1 MLALVLFLQLA
12 KGCKIIHRLS
22 NIFYRLKFLQKDVDS
37 MFKNKNFSILLFGRL
52 ITNFG
57 DSIYSIATLTLIY
70 TLTKSTFYSG
80 ITLFLISFTAILQIF
95 VSPIISKFNVKRF
108 LIISQLF
115 QAIILLAITYLI
127 YINKL
132 QITTLIIF
140 IVCISFI
147 NQIVYPVQL
156 ALLPKIV
163 KQEDLVKAN
172 SLFSIAYQG
181 SDALF
186 NSIGGFIITVFGTIY
201 AFIINSITFFINSFI
216 FIFLSNNL
224 SKNSNTIQEN
234 YFSKLS
240 SGIKIWNTPLLK
252 PLLIGIIIINFST
265 SSLLTLLP
273 EYSETSY
280 FYGILLSASGLGILI
295 GAFLS
300 NSQTLKNIRLSAL
313 YTTFTLGIA
322 LSWGALS
329 IVNNNSITNK
339 IVNFLLFLFG
349 WILIGILNTYSQ
361 TMIQCIISKDKLDV
375 AMSTMIG
382 LSIALSPL
390 GALLAG
396 VLSIKYSIK
405 TIIIIT
411 SLLIFSIFLFWL
423 FNKNIRN
430 LPSFSKLLEIRN

>member
-1 MLALVLFLQLA
+1 
-12 KGCKIIHRLS
+12 
-22 NIFYRLKFLQKDVDS
+22 

-70 TLTKSTFYSG
+70 SLTKSTFYSG

-95 VSPIISKFNVKRF
+95 ISPIISKFDVKKF
-108 LIISQLF
+108 LIISQLI
-115 QAIILLAITYLI
+115 QAIILLVITYLI
-127 YINKL
+127 FIDKL
-132 QITTLIIF
+132 HITTLIIF

-147 NQIVYPVQL
+147 NQIVYPIQL
-156 ALLPKIV
+156 SLLPKIV
-163 KQEDLVKAN
+163 KQHDLVKAN

-186 NSIGGFIITVFGTIY
+186 NSIGGFIIAIFGTIY
-201 AFIINSITFFINSFI
+201 AFIINSLTFFINSVL
-216 FIFLSNNL
+216 FIFLSSDL
-224 SKNSNTIQEN
+224 SKNEKTITTQEN
-234 YFSKLS
+234 YLSKLS
-240 SGIKIWNTPLLK
+240 NGIKIWNAPLLK

-265 SSLLTLLP
+265 SSLLTILP

-300 NSQTLKNIRLSAL
+300 NTQILKNIRLSIL

-322 LSWGALS
+322 LSWGTLS
-329 IVNNNSITNK
+329 ILNNNSITNR
-339 IVNFLLFLFG
+339 IINFLLFLCG

-382 LSIALSPL
+382 LSIAFSPL
-390 GALLAG
+390 GALVAG
-396 VLSIKYSIK
+396 ILSIKFNTK
-405 TIIIIT
+405 IIIVFT
-411 SLLIFSIFLFWL
+411 SLLILSIFLFWL
-423 FNKNIRN
+423 FNNNIRK
-430 LPSFSKLLEIRN
+430 LPSFSNLTKEDNNL

>member
-1 MLALVLFLQLA
+1 
-12 KGCKIIHRLS
+12 
-22 NIFYRLKFLQKDVDS
+22 

-95 VSPIISKFNVKRF
+95 VSPLISKFNVKRF

-127 YINKL
+127 YVNKL

-156 ALLPKIV
+156 SLLPKIV

-186 NSIGGFIITVFGTIY
+186 NSIGGFIITVFGAIY
-201 AFIINSITFFINSFI
+201 AFIINSITFFINSAI
-216 FIFLSNNL
+216 FIFLSNDL
-224 SKNSNTIQEN
+224 SKNTNTIQEN

-300 NSQTLKNIRLSAL
+300 NSQILKNIKLSVL
-313 YTTFTLGIA
+313 YTTFTLGIS

-329 IVNNNSITNK
+329 ILNNNSITNK
-339 IVNFLLFLFG
+339 IINFSLFLFG

-382 LSIALSPL
+382 LSIAFSPL

-396 VLSIKYSIK
+396 ILSIKYSIK

-411 SLLIFSIFLFWL
+411 SLLIFSIFIFWL

-430 LPSFSKLLEIRN
+430 LPSFSKLLEIRD

>member
-1 MLALVLFLQLA
+1 
-12 KGCKIIHRLS
+12 
-22 NIFYRLKFLQKDVDS
+22 

-95 VSPIISKFNVKRF
+95 VSPLISKFNVKRF

-127 YINKL
+127 YVNNL

-224 SKNSNTIQEN
+224 SKNTNTIQEN

-300 NSQTLKNIRLSAL
+300 NSQILKNIRLCTL

-382 LSIALSPL
+382 LSIAFSPL
-390 GALLAG
+390 GALFAG

-411 SLLIFSIFLFWL
+411 SLLIFSIFIFWL

-430 LPSFSKLLEIRN
+430 LPSFSKLLEIRD

>member
-1 MLALVLFLQLA
+1 
-12 KGCKIIHRLS
+12 
-22 NIFYRLKFLQKDVDS
+22 

-95 VSPIISKFNVKRF
+95 ISPLISKFNVKRF

-127 YINKL
+127 YVNKL

-181 SDALF
+181 SDAFF
-186 NSIGGFIITVFGTIY
+186 NSIGGFIITVFGPIY
-201 AFIINSITFFINSFI
+201 AFIINSITFFINSTI
-216 FIFLSNNL
+216 FIFLSNDL
-224 SKNSNTIQEN
+224 SKNTNSVQEN

-300 NSQTLKNIRLSAL
+300 NNQILKNIRLSVL
-313 YTTFTLGIA
+313 YTIFTLGIG

-329 IVNNNSITNK
+329 ILNNNSITNK
-339 IVNFLLFLFG
+339 IINFSLFLFG

-382 LSIALSPL
+382 LSIAFSPL

-423 FNKNIRN
+423 FNKNIKN
-430 LPSFSKLLEIRN
+430 LPSFSKLLEIRD

>member
-1 MLALVLFLQLA
+1 
-12 KGCKIIHRLS
+12 
-22 NIFYRLKFLQKDVDS
+22 

-95 VSPIISKFNVKRF
+95 VSPLISKFNVKRF

-115 QAIILLAITYLI
+115 QAIILLVITYLI
-127 YINKL
+127 YVNNL

-224 SKNSNTIQEN
+224 SKNTNTIQEN

-280 FYGILLSASGLGILI
+280 FYGILLSASGLGILV

-300 NSQTLKNIRLSAL
+300 NSQILKNIRLSVL
-313 YTTFTLGIA
+313 YTTFTLGIG

-329 IVNNNSITNK
+329 IVNNNSIPNK
-339 IVNFLLFLFG
+339 IINFSLFLFG

-382 LSIALSPL
+382 LSIAFSPL

-430 LPSFSKLLEIRN
+430 LPSFSKLLEIRD

>member
-1 MLALVLFLQLA
+1 
-12 KGCKIIHRLS
+12 
-22 NIFYRLKFLQKDVDS
+22 
-37 MFKNKNFSILLFGRL
+37 MFKNKNFLILLFGRL

-80 ITLFLISFTAILQIF
+80 ITLFLISITAILQIF
-95 VSPIISKFNVKRF
+95 VSPLISKFNVKRF

-127 YINKL
+127 YVNKL

-181 SDALF
+181 SDAFF

-201 AFIINSITFFINSFI
+201 AFIINSITFFINSAI
-216 FIFLSNNL
+216 FIFLSNDL
-224 SKNSNTIQEN
+224 SKDANSIQEN

-300 NSQTLKNIRLSAL
+300 NSQILKNIRLSVL
-313 YTTFTLGIA
+313 YTTFTLGIG

-329 IVNNNSITNK
+329 ILNNNSITNK
-339 IVNFLLFLFG
+339 IINFSLFLFG

-382 LSIALSPL
+382 LSIAFSPL

-430 LPSFSKLLEIRN
+430 LPSFSKLLEIRD

>member
-1 MLALVLFLQLA
+1 
-12 KGCKIIHRLS
+12 
-22 NIFYRLKFLQKDVDS
+22 

-57 DSIYSIATLTLIY
+57 DSIYSIAILSLIY

-80 ITLFLISFTAILQIF
+80 ITLFLISFTSILQIF
-95 VSPIISKFNVKRF
+95 ISPIISKFDVKKF
-108 LIISQLF
+108 LIISQLI
-115 QAIILLAITYLI
+115 QAIILLVITYLI
-127 YINKL
+127 FINKL
-132 QITTLIIF
+132 HITTLIIF

-147 NQIVYPVQL
+147 NQIVYPIQL

-163 KQEDLVKAN
+163 RQEDLVKVN

-186 NSIGGFIITVFGTIY
+186 NSIGGFIITIFGSIY
-201 AFIINSITFFINSFI
+201 AFIINSLTFFINSVL
-216 FIFLSNNL
+216 FIFLSSDL
-224 SKNSNTIQEN
+224 SKNEKTITTQEN
-234 YFSKLS
+234 YLSKLS
-240 SGIKIWNTPLLK
+240 SGIKIWNKPLLK

-265 SSLLTLLP
+265 SSLLTVLP

-300 NSQTLKNIRLSAL
+300 NTQILKNIKLSIL

-322 LSWGALS
+322 LSWETLS
-329 IVNNNSITNK
+329 ILNNNSIINK
-339 IVNFLLFLFG
+339 IINFSLFLFG

-361 TMIQCIISKDKLDV
+361 TMIQCIVSKDKLDV

-382 LSIALSPL
+382 LSIAFTPL
-390 GALLAG
+390 GALIAG
-396 VLSIKYSIK
+396 ILSIKYNTK

-411 SLLIFSIFLFWL
+411 SLLIFCVFLFWL
-423 FNKNIRN
+423 FNNNIRK
-430 LPSFSKLLEIRN
+430 LPSFSNLTKEDNNL

>member
-1 MLALVLFLQLA
+1 
-12 KGCKIIHRLS
+12 
-22 NIFYRLKFLQKDVDS
+22 

-95 VSPIISKFNVKRF
+95 ISPLISKFNVKRF

-127 YINKL
+127 YVNKL
-132 QITTLIIF
+132 QITMLIIF

-163 KQEDLVKAN
+163 KQEDLIKAN

-181 SDALF
+181 SDAFF

-201 AFIINSITFFINSFI
+201 AFIINSITFFINSAI
-216 FIFLSNNL
+216 FIFLSNDL
-224 SKNSNTIQEN
+224 SKNTNSIQEN
-234 YFSKLS
+234 YFTKLS

-300 NSQTLKNIRLSAL
+300 NSQILKNIRLSVL
-313 YTTFTLGIA
+313 YTTFTLGIC

-329 IVNNNSITNK
+329 ILNNNSITNK
-339 IVNFLLFLFG
+339 IINFSLFLFG

-382 LSIALSPL
+382 LSIAFSPL

-430 LPSFSKLLEIRN
+430 LHSFSKLLEIRD

>member
-1 MLALVLFLQLA
+1 
-12 KGCKIIHRLS
+12 
-22 NIFYRLKFLQKDVDS
+22 

-70 TLTKSTFYSG
+70 SLTKSTFYSG

-95 VSPIISKFNVKRF
+95 ISPIISKFNVKYF
-108 LIISQLF
+108 LIISQLL
-115 QAIILLAITYLI
+115 QAIILLVITYLI
-127 YINKL
+127 FIDKL
-132 QITTLIIF
+132 HITTLIIF

-147 NQIVYPVQL
+147 NQIVYPIQL
-156 ALLPKIV
+156 GLLPKIV
-163 KQEDLVKAN
+163 KQQDLVKAN

-186 NSIGGFIITVFGTIY
+186 NSIGGFIITIFGSIY
-201 AFIINSITFFINSFI
+201 AFIINSLTFFINSVL
-216 FIFLSNNL
+216 FIFLSSNL
-224 SKNSNTIQEN
+224 SNNENTNTVQEN
-234 YFSKLS
+234 YLSKLS

-265 SSLLTLLP
+265 SSLLTILP

-300 NSQTLKNIRLSAL
+300 NKKILKNIRLGTL
-313 YTTFTLGIA
+313 YITFAFGIA
-322 LSWGALS
+322 VSWGLLS
-329 IVNNNSITNK
+329 ILNNNSITNK
-339 IVNFLLFLFG
+339 IINFSLFLFG

-361 TMIQCIISKDKLDV
+361 TMIQCIVNKDKLDV

-390 GALLAG
+390 GALFAG
-396 VLSIKYSIK
+396 ILSIKFNTKI
-405 TIIIIT
+405 IIIIT
-411 SLLIFSIFLFWL
+411 SLLIFVVFLLWIH
-423 FNKNIRN
+423 NRTIRK
-430 LPSFSKLLEIRN
+430 LPSFNNLLEEER

>member
-1 MLALVLFLQLA
+1 
-12 KGCKIIHRLS
+12 
-22 NIFYRLKFLQKDVDS
+22 

-95 VSPIISKFNVKRF
+95 VSPLISKFNVKRF

-201 AFIINSITFFINSFI
+201 AFIINSITFFINTFI

-224 SKNSNTIQEN
+224 SKNTNTIQEN

-300 NSQTLKNIRLSAL
+300 NSQILKNIRLSVL
-313 YTTFTLGIA
+313 YTTFTLGIG

-329 IVNNNSITNK
+329 IVNNNSIPNK
-339 IVNFLLFLFG
+339 IINFSLFLFG

-382 LSIALSPL
+382 LSIAFSPL

-430 LPSFSKLLEIRN
+430 LPSFSKLLEIRD

>member
-1 MLALVLFLQLA
+1 
-12 KGCKIIHRLS
+12 
-22 NIFYRLKFLQKDVDS
+22 
-37 MFKNKNFSILLFGRL
+37 MFKNKNFSLLLFGRL

-95 VSPIISKFNVKRF
+95 ISPIINKFNVKRF
-108 LIISQLF
+108 LIISQLL
-115 QAIILLAITYLI
+115 QAIILLVITYLI
-127 YINKL
+127 YVNKL
-132 QITTLIIF
+132 QITMLIIF

-147 NQIVYPVQL
+147 NQIVYPIQL

-186 NSIGGFIITVFGTIY
+186 NSIGGYIISIFGTIF
-201 AFIINSITFFINSFI
+201 AFIINSITFFINSTL
-216 FIFLSNNL
+216 FIFLSDDL
-224 SKNSNTIQEN
+224 SKNENTNTIQEN

-280 FYGILLSASGLGILI
+280 FYGVLLSASGLGILI

-300 NSQTLKNIRLSAL
+300 NSQILKNIRLGVL
-313 YTTFTLGIA
+313 YTTFTLGIG

-329 IVNNNSITNK
+329 ILNNNSLTNK
-339 IVNFLLFLFG
+339 IINFSLFLFG

-361 TMIQCIISKDKLDV
+361 TMIQCIVSKDKLDV

-382 LSIALSPL
+382 LSITFSPL

-396 VLSIKYSIK
+396 VLSIKYNIK

-430 LPSFSKLLEIRN
+430 LPSFSKLLEKGD

>member
-1 MLALVLFLQLA
+1 
-12 KGCKIIHRLS
+12 
-22 NIFYRLKFLQKDVDS
+22 

-95 VSPIISKFNVKRF
+95 VSPLISKFNVKRF

-186 NSIGGFIITVFGTIY
+186 NSIGGYIVSIFGTIF
-201 AFIINSITFFINSFI
+201 AFIINSITFFINSTL
-216 FIFLSNNL
+216 FIFLSDNL
-224 SKNSNTIQEN
+224 SKNEKTITTQEN

-300 NSQTLKNIRLSAL
+300 NSQTLKNIRLSTL

-339 IVNFLLFLFG
+339 IYNFLLFLFG

-375 AMSTMIG
+375 AMSTMIS
-382 LSIALSPL
+382 LSIAFSPL

-430 LPSFSKLLEIRN
+430 LPSFSKLLEIRD

>member
-1 MLALVLFLQLA
+1 
-12 KGCKIIHRLS
+12 
-22 NIFYRLKFLQKDVDS
+22 

-95 VSPIISKFNVKRF
+95 VSPLISKFNVKRF

-115 QAIILLAITYLI
+115 QTIILLVITYLI
-127 YINKL
+127 YVNKL

-181 SDALF
+181 SDAFF

-216 FIFLSNNL
+216 FISLSNNL
-224 SKNSNTIQEN
+224 SKNTNTIQEN

-300 NSQTLKNIRLSAL
+300 NNKILKNIRLSVL

-322 LSWGALS
+322 LSWSPLS
-329 IVNNNSITNK
+329 ILNNNSITNK
-339 IVNFLLFLFG
+339 IINFLLFLFG

-382 LSIALSPL
+382 LSIAFSPL

-396 VLSIKYSIK
+396 VLSVKYSIK

-430 LPSFSKLLEIRN
+430 LPSFSKLLEIRD

>member
-1 MLALVLFLQLA
+1 
-12 KGCKIIHRLS
+12 
-22 NIFYRLKFLQKDVDS
+22 

-95 VSPIISKFNVKRF
+95 VSPLISKFNIKRF

-115 QAIILLAITYLI
+115 QAIILLVITYLI
-127 YINKL
+127 YVNKL
-132 QITTLIIF
+132 QITTLIVF

-201 AFIINSITFFINSFI
+201 AFIINSITFFVNSFI
-216 FIFLSNNL
+216 FIFLSNDL
-224 SKNSNTIQEN
+224 SKNTNTIQEN
-234 YFSKLS
+234 YFTKLS

-300 NSQTLKNIRLSAL
+300 NSQILKNIRLSVL

-382 LSIALSPL
+382 LSIAFSPL

-396 VLSIKYSIK
+396 ILSIKYSIK

-430 LPSFSKLLEIRN
+430 LPSFSKLLEIRD

>member
-1 MLALVLFLQLA
+1 
-12 KGCKIIHRLS
+12 
-22 NIFYRLKFLQKDVDS
+22 

-95 VSPIISKFNVKRF
+95 VSPLISKFNVKRF

-216 FIFLSNNL
+216 FIFLSNDL
-224 SKNSNTIQEN
+224 SKNTNTIQEN
-234 YFSKLS
+234 YFTKLS

-300 NSQTLKNIRLSAL
+300 NSQILKNIRLSVL

-339 IVNFLLFLFG
+339 IYNFLLFLFG

-382 LSIALSPL
+382 LSIAFSPL

-430 LPSFSKLLEIRN
+430 LPSFSKLLEVGD

>member
-1 MLALVLFLQLA
+1 
-12 KGCKIIHRLS
+12 
-22 NIFYRLKFLQKDVDS
+22 
-37 MFKNKNFSILLFGRL
+37 MFKNKNFSLLLLGRL

-57 DSIYSIATLTLIY
+57 DSIYAIATLTLIY

-95 VSPIISKFNVKRF
+95 ISPIINKFNVKRF
-108 LIISQLF
+108 LIISQLL
-115 QAIILLAITYLI
+115 QAIILLIITYLI
-127 YINKL
+127 YVDKL

-147 NQIVYPVQL
+147 NQIVYPIQL

-186 NSIGGFIITVFGTIY
+186 NSIGGYIISIFGTIF
-201 AFIINSITFFINSFI
+201 AFIINSITFFINSTL
-216 FIFLSNNL
+216 FIFLSDDL
-224 SKNSNTIQEN
+224 SKNENTNTIQEN

-240 SGIKIWNTPLLK
+240 SGMKIWNTPLLK

-280 FYGILLSASGLGILI
+280 FYGVLLSASGLGILI

-300 NSQTLKNIRLSAL
+300 NSQILKNIRLGVL
-313 YTTFTLGIA
+313 YTTFTLGIG

-329 IVNNNSITNK
+329 ILNNNSITNK
-339 IVNFLLFLFG
+339 IINFSLFLFG
-349 WILIGILNTYSQ
+349 WILIGILNIYSQ
-361 TMIQCIISKDKLDV
+361 TMIQCIVNKDKLDV

-382 LSIALSPL
+382 LSIAFSPL
-390 GALLAG
+390 GALMSG
-396 VLSIKYSIK
+396 ILSIKYSIK

-430 LPSFSKLLEIRN
+430 LPSFSKLLEIKD

>member
-1 MLALVLFLQLA
+1 
-12 KGCKIIHRLS
+12 
-22 NIFYRLKFLQKDVDS
+22 

-52 ITNFG
+52 ITNLG

-80 ITLFLISFTAILQIF
+80 ITLFLISFTAILQILI
-95 VSPIISKFNVKRF
+95 SPIISKFDVKRF
-108 LIISQLF
+108 LIISQLL
-115 QAIILLAITYLI
+115 QAIILLVITYLI
-127 YINKL
+127 CVNKL

-147 NQIVYPVQL
+147 NQIVYPIQL

-163 KQEDLVKAN
+163 KQEDLIKAN

-181 SDALF
+181 SDAFF

-201 AFIINSITFFINSFI
+201 AFIINSITFFINSAI
-216 FIFLSNNL
+216 FIFLSNDL
-224 SKNSNTIQEN
+224 SKNTNSIQEN
-234 YFSKLS
+234 YFTKLS

-300 NSQTLKNIRLSAL
+300 NKKILKNIRLGTL
-313 YTTFTLGIA
+313 YITFAFGIA
-322 LSWGALS
+322 VSWGLLS
-329 IVNNNSITNK
+329 ILNNNSITNK
-339 IVNFLLFLFG
+339 IINFSLFLFG

-382 LSIALSPL
+382 LSIAFSPL

-430 LPSFSKLLEIRN
+430 LPSFSKLLEIRD

>member
-1 MLALVLFLQLA
+1 
-12 KGCKIIHRLS
+12 
-22 NIFYRLKFLQKDVDS
+22 

-95 VSPIISKFNVKRF
+95 VSPLISKFNVKRF

-115 QAIILLAITYLI
+115 QAIILLVIIYLI
-127 YINKL
+127 YVNKL

-156 ALLPKIV
+156 TLLPKIV

-201 AFIINSITFFINSFI
+201 AFIINSITFFINTFI

-224 SKNSNTIQEN
+224 SKNTNTIQEN

-300 NSQTLKNIRLSAL
+300 NSQILKNIRLSVL

-322 LSWGALS
+322 LSWSALS
-329 IVNNNSITNK
+329 IVNNNSIINK
-339 IVNFLLFLFG
+339 IINFSLFLFG

-430 LPSFSKLLEIRN
+430 LPSFSKLLEIRD

>member
-1 MLALVLFLQLA
+1 
-12 KGCKIIHRLS
+12 
-22 NIFYRLKFLQKDVDS
+22 

-52 ITNFG
+52 ITNLG

-95 VSPIISKFNVKRF
+95 VSPLISKFNVKRF

-201 AFIINSITFFINSFI
+201 AFIINSITFFINTFI

-224 SKNSNTIQEN
+224 SKNTNTIQEN

-300 NSQTLKNIRLSAL
+300 NSQILKNIRLSVL

-382 LSIALSPL
+382 LSIAFSPL

-423 FNKNIRN
+423 FNNNIRK
-430 LPSFSKLLEIRN
+430 LPSFSKLLEKRD

>member
-1 MLALVLFLQLA
+1 
-12 KGCKIIHRLS
+12 
-22 NIFYRLKFLQKDVDS
+22 

-95 VSPIISKFNVKRF
+95 ISPLISKFNVKRF

-127 YINKL
+127 YVNNL

-201 AFIINSITFFINSFI
+201 AFIINSITFFINSAI
-216 FIFLSNNL
+216 FIFLSNDL
-224 SKNSNTIQEN
+224 SKNTNSIQEN
-234 YFSKLS
+234 YFTKLS

-300 NSQTLKNIRLSAL
+300 NSQILKNIKLSVL
-313 YTTFTLGIA
+313 YTIFTLGIG

-329 IVNNNSITNK
+329 ILNNNSITNK
-339 IVNFLLFLFG
+339 IINFSLFLFG

-382 LSIALSPL
+382 LSIAFSPL

-423 FNKNIRN
+423 FNKNIKN
-430 LPSFSKLLEIRN
+430 LPSFSKLLEIRD

>member
-1 MLALVLFLQLA
+1 MFFIV
-12 KGCKIIHRLS
+12 KIFI
-22 NIFYRLKFLQKDVDS
+22 KDVDS

-95 VSPIISKFNVKRF
+95 VSPLISKFNVKRF

-186 NSIGGFIITVFGTIY
+186 NSIGGFIITFFGTIY
-201 AFIINSITFFINSFI
+201 AFIINSVTFFINSFI
-216 FIFLSNNL
+216 FIFLSDEL
-224 SKNSNTIQEN
+224 SKNTNTIQEN

-300 NSQTLKNIRLSAL
+300 NSQTIKNIRLSTL

-322 LSWGALS
+322 LSWGSLS
-329 IVNNNSITNK
+329 ILSNNSITNK
-339 IVNFLLFLFG
+339 IINFLLFLFG

-382 LSIALSPL
+382 LSIAFSPL

-411 SLLIFSIFLFWL
+411 SLLIFSIFLF
-423 FNKNIRN
+423 
-430 LPSFSKLLEIRN
+430 

>member
-1 MLALVLFLQLA
+1 MFFIV
-12 KGCKIIHRLS
+12 KIFI
-22 NIFYRLKFLQKDVDS
+22 KDVDS

-70 TLTKSTFYSG
+70 ILTKSTFYSG
-80 ITLFLISFTAILQIF
+80 ITLFLISFTTILQIF
-95 VSPIISKFNVKRF
+95 VSPLISKFNVKRF

-115 QAIILLAITYLI
+115 QAIILLVITYLI
-127 YINKL
+127 YVNKL
-132 QITTLIIF
+132 QITTLIVF

-216 FIFLSNNL
+216 FIFLSNDL
-224 SKNSNTIQEN
+224 SKNTNTIQEN
-234 YFSKLS
+234 YFTKLS

-300 NSQTLKNIRLSAL
+300 NSQILKNIRLSVL

-339 IVNFLLFLFG
+339 IYNFLLFLFG

-361 TMIQCIISKDKLDV
+361 TMIQCIVSKDKLDV

-382 LSIALSPL
+382 LSIAFSPL

-430 LPSFSKLLEIRN
+430 LPSFSKLLEIRD

>member
-1 MLALVLFLQLA
+1 
-12 KGCKIIHRLS
+12 
-22 NIFYRLKFLQKDVDS
+22 

-95 VSPIISKFNVKRF
+95 VSPLISKFNIKRF

-115 QAIILLAITYLI
+115 QAIILLVITYLI
-127 YINKL
+127 YVNKL
-132 QITTLIIF
+132 QITTLIVF

-201 AFIINSITFFINSFI
+201 AFIINSITFFVNSFM
-216 FIFLSNNL
+216 FIFLSDDL
-224 SKNSNTIQEN
+224 SKNTNSIQEN
-234 YFSKLS
+234 YFTKLS

-300 NSQTLKNIRLSAL
+300 NIQILKNIRLSVL
-313 YTTFTLGIA
+313 YTTFTLGIG

-339 IVNFLLFLFG
+339 IINFSLFLFG

-382 LSIALSPL
+382 LSIAFSPL

-430 LPSFSKLLEIRN
+430 LPSFSKLLEIRD

>member
-1 MLALVLFLQLA
+1 
-12 KGCKIIHRLS
+12 
-22 NIFYRLKFLQKDVDS
+22 
-37 MFKNKNFSILLFGRL
+37 MFKNKNFLILLFGRL

-80 ITLFLISFTAILQIF
+80 ITLFLISITAILQIF
-95 VSPIISKFNVKRF
+95 VSPLISKFNVKRF

-115 QAIILLAITYLI
+115 QAIILLVITYLI
-127 YINKL
+127 YVNKL

-163 KQEDLVKAN
+163 KQENLVKAN

-201 AFIINSITFFINSFI
+201 AFIINSITFFINSAI
-216 FIFLSNNL
+216 FIFLSNDL
-224 SKNSNTIQEN
+224 SKNTNSIQEN
-234 YFSKLS
+234 YFTKLS

-300 NSQTLKNIRLSAL
+300 NSQILKNIRLSVL
-313 YTTFTLGIA
+313 YTTFTLGIG

-329 IVNNNSITNK
+329 ILNNNSITNK
-339 IVNFLLFLFG
+339 IINFSLFLFG

-382 LSIALSPL
+382 LSIAFSPL

-430 LPSFSKLLEIRN
+430 LPSFSKLLEQEK

>member
-1 MLALVLFLQLA
+1 
-12 KGCKIIHRLS
+12 
-22 NIFYRLKFLQKDVDS
+22 

-70 TLTKSTFYSG
+70 ILTKSTFYSG
-80 ITLFLISFTAILQIF
+80 ITLFLISFTTILQIF
-95 VSPIISKFNVKRF
+95 VSPLISKFNVKRF

-115 QAIILLAITYLI
+115 QAIILLVITYLI
-127 YINKL
+127 YVNKL
-132 QITTLIIF
+132 QITTLIVF

-147 NQIVYPVQL
+147 NQIVYPIQL
-156 ALLPKIV
+156 TLLPKIV

-186 NSIGGFIITVFGTIY
+186 NSIGGFIITFFGTIY
-201 AFIINSITFFINSFI
+201 AFIINSVTFFINSFI
-216 FIFLSNNL
+216 FIFLSDEL
-224 SKNSNTIQEN
+224 SKNTNTIQVN
-234 YFSKLS
+234 YFSILS
-240 SGIKIWNTPLLK
+240 SGIKICNSPLLK
-252 PLLIGIIIINFST
+252 PLLIGIIVINFST

-300 NSQTLKNIRLSAL
+300 NSQTLKNIRLSTL

-322 LSWGALS
+322 LSWGSLS
-329 IVNNNSITNK
+329 ILNNNSITNK
-339 IVNFLLFLFG
+339 IINFLLFLFG

-361 TMIQCIISKDKLDV
+361 TMIQCIVNKDKLDV

-390 GALLAG
+390 GALFAG
-396 VLSIKYSIK
+396 ILSIKFNTKI
-405 TIIIIT
+405 IIIIT
-411 SLLIFSIFLFWL
+411 SLLIFVVFLLWIH
-423 FNKNIRN
+423 NRTIRK
-430 LPSFSKLLEIRN
+430 LPSFNNLLEEEDNEYNKT

>member
-1 MLALVLFLQLA
+1 
-12 KGCKIIHRLS
+12 
-22 NIFYRLKFLQKDVDS
+22 

-95 VSPIISKFNVKRF
+95 ISPLISKFNVKRF

-127 YINKL
+127 YVNKL

-163 KQEDLVKAN
+163 KQEDLIKAN

-181 SDALF
+181 SDAFF

-201 AFIINSITFFINSFI
+201 AFIINSITFFINSAI
-216 FIFLSNNL
+216 FIFLSNDL
-224 SKNSNTIQEN
+224 SKNTNSIQEN
-234 YFSKLS
+234 YFTKLS

-300 NSQTLKNIRLSAL
+300 NSQILKNIRLSTL

-322 LSWGALS
+322 LSWGSLS
-329 IVNNNSITNK
+329 ILNNNSITNK
-339 IVNFLLFLFG
+339 IINFSLFLFG

-382 LSIALSPL
+382 LSIAFSPL

-430 LPSFSKLLEIRN
+430 LPSFSKLLEIRD

>member
-1 MLALVLFLQLA
+1 
-12 KGCKIIHRLS
+12 
-22 NIFYRLKFLQKDVDS
+22 
-37 MFKNKNFSILLFGRL
+37 MFKNKNFSLLLFGRL

-80 ITLFLISFTAILQIF
+80 ITLFLVSFTAILQIF
-95 VSPIISKFNVKRF
+95 ISPIINKFNVKRF
-108 LIISQLF
+108 LIISQLL
-115 QAIILLAITYLI
+115 QAIILLVITYLI
-127 YINKL
+127 YVNKL
-132 QITTLIIF
+132 QITMLIIF

-147 NQIVYPVQL
+147 NQIVYPIQL

-186 NSIGGFIITVFGTIY
+186 NSIGGYIISIFGTIF
-201 AFIINSITFFINSFI
+201 AFIINSITFFINSTL
-216 FIFLSNNL
+216 FIFLSDDL
-224 SKNSNTIQEN
+224 SKNENTNTIQEN

-280 FYGILLSASGLGILI
+280 FYGVLLSASGLGILI

-300 NSQTLKNIRLSAL
+300 NSQILKNIRLGVL
-313 YTTFTLGIA
+313 YTTFTLGIG

-329 IVNNNSITNK
+329 ILNNNSLTNK
-339 IVNFLLFLFG
+339 IINFSLFLFG

-361 TMIQCIISKDKLDV
+361 TMIQCIVSKDKLDV

-382 LSIALSPL
+382 LSITFSPL

-396 VLSIKYSIK
+396 VLSIKYSIE

-430 LPSFSKLLEIRN
+430 LPSFSKQLKIED

>member
-1 MLALVLFLQLA
+1 
-12 KGCKIIHRLS
+12 
-22 NIFYRLKFLQKDVDS
+22 

-70 TLTKSTFYSG
+70 SLTKSTFYSG

-95 VSPIISKFNVKRF
+95 ISPIISKFNVKYF
-108 LIISQLF
+108 LIISQLL
-115 QAIILLAITYLI
+115 QAIILLVITYLI
-127 YINKL
+127 FIDKL
-132 QITTLIIF
+132 HITTLIIF

-147 NQIVYPVQL
+147 NQIVYPIQL
-156 ALLPKIV
+156 SLLPKIV
-163 KQEDLVKAN
+163 KQQELVKAN

-186 NSIGGFIITVFGTIY
+186 NSIGGFIITVFGTIF
-201 AFIINSITFFINSFI
+201 AFIINSFTFFVNSI
-216 FIFLSNNL
+216 LFIFLSDDI
-224 SKNSNTIQEN
+224 SKNEKTTNSTQEN
-234 YFSKLS
+234 YLSKLS
-240 SGIKIWNTPLLK
+240 SGIKIWNKPLLK

-265 SSLLTLLP
+265 SSLLTVLP

-300 NSQTLKNIRLSAL
+300 NTQILKNIRLSIL

-322 LSWGALS
+322 LSWGTLS
-329 IVNNNSITNK
+329 ILNNNSITNR
-339 IVNFLLFLFG
+339 IINFSLFLFG

-382 LSIALSPL
+382 LSIAFTPL
-390 GALLAG
+390 GALIAG
-396 VLSIKYSIK
+396 ILSIKYNTK

-411 SLLIFSIFLFWL
+411 SLLIFCVFLFWL
-423 FNKNIRN
+423 FNNNIRK
-430 LPSFSKLLEIRN
+430 LPSFSNLTKEDNNL

>member
-1 MLALVLFLQLA
+1 
-12 KGCKIIHRLS
+12 
-22 NIFYRLKFLQKDVDS
+22 

-57 DSIYSIATLTLIY
+57 DSIYSIAILSLIY

-80 ITLFLISFTAILQIF
+80 ITLFLISFTSILQIF
-95 VSPIISKFNVKRF
+95 ISPIISKFDVKKF
-108 LIISQLF
+108 LIISQLI
-115 QAIILLAITYLI
+115 QAIILLVITYLI
-127 YINKL
+127 FINKL
-132 QITTLIIF
+132 HITTLIIF

-147 NQIVYPVQL
+147 NQIVYPIQL
-156 ALLPKIV
+156 GLLPKIV
-163 KQEDLVKAN
+163 KQQELVKAN

-186 NSIGGFIITVFGTIY
+186 NSIGGFIITIFGSIY
-201 AFIINSITFFINSFI
+201 AFIINSLTFFINSVL
-216 FIFLSNNL
+216 FIFLSSDL
-224 SKNSNTIQEN
+224 SKNEKTITTQEN
-234 YFSKLS
+234 YLSKLS
-240 SGIKIWNTPLLK
+240 SGIKIWNKPLLK

-265 SSLLTLLP
+265 SSLLTVLP

-300 NSQTLKNIRLSAL
+300 NTQILKNIKLSIL

-322 LSWGALS
+322 LSWETLS
-329 IVNNNSITNK
+329 ILNNNSIINQ
-339 IVNFLLFLFG
+339 IINFSLFLFG

-361 TMIQCIISKDKLDV
+361 TMIQCIVSKDKLDV

-382 LSIALSPL
+382 LSIAFTPL
-390 GALLAG
+390 GALIAG
-396 VLSIKYSIK
+396 ILSIKYNTK

-411 SLLIFSIFLFWL
+411 SLLIFCVFLFWL
-423 FNKNIRN
+423 FNNNIRK
-430 LPSFSKLLEIRN
+430 LPSFSNLTKEDNNL

>member
-1 MLALVLFLQLA
+1 
-12 KGCKIIHRLS
+12 
-22 NIFYRLKFLQKDVDS
+22 

-57 DSIYSIATLTLIY
+57 DSIYSIAILSLIY

-95 VSPIISKFNVKRF
+95 ISPIISKFNVKYF
-108 LIISQLF
+108 LIISQLL
-115 QAIILLAITYLI
+115 QAIILLVITYLI
-127 YINKL
+127 FIDKL
-132 QITTLIIF
+132 HITILIIF

-147 NQIVYPVQL
+147 NQIVYPIQL
-156 ALLPKIV
+156 GLLPKIV
-163 KQEDLVKAN
+163 KQQELVKAN

-186 NSIGGFIITVFGTIY
+186 NSIGGFIITIFGSIY
-201 AFIINSITFFINSFI
+201 AFIINSLTFFINSVL
-216 FIFLSNNL
+216 FIFLSSDL
-224 SKNSNTIQEN
+224 SKNEKTITTQEN
-234 YFSKLS
+234 YLSKLS
-240 SGIKIWNTPLLK
+240 SGIKIWNKPLLK

-265 SSLLTLLP
+265 SSLLTVLP

-300 NSQTLKNIRLSAL
+300 NTQILKNIKLSIL

-322 LSWGALS
+322 LSWETLS
-329 IVNNNSITNK
+329 ILNNNSIINK
-339 IVNFLLFLFG
+339 IINFSLFLFG

-361 TMIQCIISKDKLDV
+361 TMIQCIVSKDKLDV

-382 LSIALSPL
+382 LSIAFTPL
-390 GALLAG
+390 GALIAG
-396 VLSIKYSIK
+396 ILSIKYNTK

-411 SLLIFSIFLFWL
+411 SLLIFCVFLFWL
-423 FNKNIRN
+423 FNNNIRK
-430 LPSFSKLLEIRN
+430 LPSFSNLTKEDNNL

>member
-1 MLALVLFLQLA
+1 MFFIV
-12 KGCKIIHRLS
+12 KIFI
-22 NIFYRLKFLQKDVDS
+22 KDVAS

-70 TLTKSTFYSG
+70 SLTKSTFYSG

-95 VSPIISKFNVKRF
+95 ISPIISKFNVKYF
-108 LIISQLF
+108 LIISQLL
-115 QAIILLAITYLI
+115 QAIILLVITYLI
-127 YINKL
+127 FIDKL
-132 QITTLIIF
+132 HITTLIIF

-147 NQIVYPVQL
+147 NQIVYPIQL
-156 ALLPKIV
+156 SLLPKIV
-163 KQEDLVKAN
+163 KQQELVKAN

-186 NSIGGFIITVFGTIY
+186 NSIGGFIITVFGTIF
-201 AFIINSITFFINSFI
+201 AFIINSFTFFVNSI
-216 FIFLSNNL
+216 LFIFLSSDL
-224 SKNSNTIQEN
+224 SKNEKTTNSTQEN
-234 YFSKLS
+234 YLSKLS
-240 SGIKIWNTPLLK
+240 SGIKIWNKPLLK

-265 SSLLTLLP
+265 SSLLTVLP

-300 NSQTLKNIRLSAL
+300 NTQILKNIRLSIL

-322 LSWGALS
+322 LYWGTLS
-329 IVNNNSITNK
+329 ILNNNSIINK
-339 IVNFLLFLFG
+339 IINFSLFLFG
-349 WILIGILNTYSQ
+349 WVLIGILNTYSQ
-361 TMIQCIISKDKLDV
+361 TMIQCVISKDELDV

-382 LSIALSPL
+382 LSIAFSPL
-390 GALLAG
+390 GALIAG
-396 VLSIKYSIK
+396 ILSIKYNTK

-411 SLLIFSIFLFWL
+411 SLLIFYVFLFWL
-423 FNKNIRN
+423 FNNNIRK
-430 LPSFSKLLEIRN
+430 LPSFSNLTKEDNNL

>member
-1 MLALVLFLQLA
+1 
-12 KGCKIIHRLS
+12 
-22 NIFYRLKFLQKDVDS
+22 

-70 TLTKSTFYSG
+70 SLTKSTFYSG

-95 VSPIISKFNVKRF
+95 ISPIISKFNVKYF
-108 LIISQLF
+108 LIISQLL
-115 QAIILLAITYLI
+115 QAIILLVITYLI
-127 YINKL
+127 FIDKL
-132 QITTLIIF
+132 HITILIIF

-147 NQIVYPVQL
+147 NQIVYPIQL
-156 ALLPKIV
+156 SLLPKIV
-163 KQEDLVKAN
+163 KQQELVKAN

-186 NSIGGFIITVFGTIY
+186 NSIGGFIITVFGTIF
-201 AFIINSITFFINSFI
+201 AFIINSLTFFINSVL
-216 FIFLSNNL
+216 FIFLSSDL
-224 SKNSNTIQEN
+224 SKNEKNITTQEN
-234 YFSKLS
+234 YLSKLS
-240 SGIKIWNTPLLK
+240 NGIKIWNTPLLK

-265 SSLLTLLP
+265 SSLLTVLP

-300 NSQTLKNIRLSAL
+300 NKKILKNIRLGTL
-313 YTTFTLGIA
+313 YITFAFGIA
-322 LSWGALS
+322 VSWGLLS
-329 IVNNNSITNK
+329 ILNNNSITNK
-339 IVNFLLFLFG
+339 IINFSLFLFG

-361 TMIQCIISKDKLDV
+361 TIIQCIVNKDKLDF

-382 LSIALSPL
+382 LSIAFSPL
-390 GALLAG
+390 GALIAG
-396 VLSIKYSIK
+396 ILSIKYNTK

-411 SLLIFSIFLFWL
+411 SLLIFCVFLFWL
-423 FNKNIRN
+423 FNNNIRK
-430 LPSFSKLLEIRN
+430 LPSFSNLTKEDNNL

>member
-1 MLALVLFLQLA
+1 
-12 KGCKIIHRLS
+12 
-22 NIFYRLKFLQKDVDS
+22 

-70 TLTKSTFYSG
+70 SLTKSTFYSG

-95 VSPIISKFNVKRF
+95 ISPIISNFNVKYF
-108 LIISQLF
+108 LIISQLL
-115 QAIILLAITYLI
+115 QAIILLVITYLI
-127 YINKL
+127 FIDKL
-132 QITTLIIF
+132 HITTLIIF

-147 NQIVYPVQL
+147 NQIVYPIQL
-156 ALLPKIV
+156 SLLPKIV
-163 KQEDLVKAN
+163 KQQELVKAN

-186 NSIGGFIITVFGTIY
+186 NSIGGFIITVFGTIF
-201 AFIINSITFFINSFI
+201 AFIINSFTFFVNSI
-216 FIFLSNNL
+216 LFIFLSSDL
-224 SKNSNTIQEN
+224 SKNEKTTNSTQEN
-234 YFSKLS
+234 YLSKLS
-240 SGIKIWNTPLLK
+240 SGIKIWNKPLLK

-265 SSLLTLLP
+265 SSLLTVLP

-300 NSQTLKNIRLSAL
+300 NTQILKNIKLSIL

-322 LSWGALS
+322 LSWGTLS
-329 IVNNNSITNK
+329 ILNNNSIINK
-339 IVNFLLFLFG
+339 IINFSLFLFG
-349 WILIGILNTYSQ
+349 WVLIGILNTYSQ
-361 TMIQCIISKDKLDV
+361 TMIQCVISKDELDV

-382 LSIALSPL
+382 LSIAFSPL
-390 GALLAG
+390 GALIAG
-396 VLSIKYSIK
+396 ILSIKYNTK

-411 SLLIFSIFLFWL
+411 SLLIFCVFLFWL
-423 FNKNIRN
+423 FNNNIRK
-430 LPSFSKLLEIRN
+430 LPSFSNLTKEDNNL

>member
-1 MLALVLFLQLA
+1 
-12 KGCKIIHRLS
+12 
-22 NIFYRLKFLQKDVDS
+22 

-95 VSPIISKFNVKRF
+95 ISPIISKFNMKRF

-115 QAIILLAITYLI
+115 QAIILLVITYLI

-147 NQIVYPVQL
+147 NQVVYPIQL

-186 NSIGGFIITVFGTIY
+186 NSIGGYIISIFGTIF
-201 AFIINSITFFINSFI
+201 AFIINSITFFINSTL
-216 FIFLSNNL
+216 FIFLSDDL
-224 SKNSNTIQEN
+224 SKNENTNTIQEN

-280 FYGILLSASGLGILI
+280 FYGVLLSASGLGILI

-300 NSQTLKNIRLSAL
+300 NSQILKNIRLGVL
-313 YTTFTLGIA
+313 YTTFTLGIG

-329 IVNNNSITNK
+329 ILNNNSLTNK
-339 IVNFLLFLFG
+339 IIYFSLFLFG

-361 TMIQCIISKDKLDV
+361 TMIQCIVSKDKLDV

-382 LSIALSPL
+382 LSITFSPL

-396 VLSIKYSIK
+396 VLSIKYSIE

-430 LPSFSKLLEIRN
+430 LPSFSKQLKIED

>member
-1 MLALVLFLQLA
+1 
-12 KGCKIIHRLS
+12 
-22 NIFYRLKFLQKDVDS
+22 

-52 ITNFG
+52 ITNLG

-80 ITLFLISFTAILQIF
+80 ITLFLISFTAILQILI
-95 VSPIISKFNVKRF
+95 SPIISKFDVKRF
-108 LIISQLF
+108 LIISQLL
-115 QAIILLAITYLI
+115 QAIILLVITYLI
-127 YINKL
+127 CVNKL

-147 NQIVYPVQL
+147 NQIVYPIQL

-201 AFIINSITFFINSFI
+201 AFITNSITFFINSFI

-224 SKNSNTIQEN
+224 SRNTNTIQEN

-240 SGIKIWNTPLLK
+240 SGMKIWNTSLLK

-300 NSQTLKNIRLSAL
+300 NSQILKNIRLSVL

-329 IVNNNSITNK
+329 ILNNNSITNK
-339 IVNFLLFLFG
+339 IINFSLFLFG

-382 LSIALSPL
+382 LSIAFSPL
-390 GALLAG
+390 GALFAG
-396 VLSIKYSIK
+396 VLSTKYSIK

-423 FNKNIRN
+423 FNNNIRK
-430 LPSFSKLLEIRN
+430 LPSFSKLLEKRD